1 MKLNRH
7 EIDKNLRE
15 FTSTPHLNQHKIVED
30 KPNFLTKQVEK
41 SIHRMKKERQQ
52 HEEKAK

>member
-30 KPNFLTKQVEK
+30 KPNFLTK
-41 SIHRMKKERQQ
+41 
-52 HEEKAK
+52 